1 MSRLVLPSQGRL
13 AILAHADFGAPDE
26 SCGLLA
32 GSLEGVV
39 AFVYPLTNSNPSPT
53 TYTIEPYEHYRAWKH
68 ASGRGWELIGA
79 FHSHPQGPP
88 HPSPTDVRLAAEPD
102 WAYLIASGREIR
114 AFRVGGGHF
123 HEIPLSAQKAGLT
136 TNPQGLDSGA
146 SRTS

>member
-1 MSRLVLPSQGRL
+1 LNRLALPSQGRL
-13 AILAHADFGAPDE
+13 AILAHAAFEAPNE

-68 ASGRGWELIGA
+68 ADRQGWELIGA

-88 HPSPTDVRLAAEPD
+88 HPSPTDLRLATEPD
-102 WAYLIASGREIR
+102 WAYLIASGGELR
-114 AFRVGGGHF
+114 AFQLAGGRF
-123 HEIPLSAQKAGLT
+123 LEIPLTEPRPGSA
-136 TNPQGLDSGA
+136 TNLDGLDSA
-146 SRTS
+146 APRTS